1 MSKRIKSIFDNM
13 DMAEFARMRLKRE
26 GVDIESYNVKR
37 LNDRSEG
44 DTDNTGIIINPVF
57 DNGTTNEA
65 LWAGSNTYQPFGG
78 ILVGSNSFKNEHR
91 VLKDDIYS
99 DETGMTVT
107 VPDNQVELA
116 EDIIRSCHGHS
127 ITVE

>member
-26 GVDIESYNVKR
+26 GVDIESYNVKG

-57 DNGTTNEA
+57 DNGMTNEA
-65 LWAGSNTYQPFGG
+65 LWAGSNTYQP
-78 ILVGSNSFKNEHR
+78 S
-91 VLKDDIYS
+91 
-99 DETGMTVT
+99 
-107 VPDNQVELA
+107 VEYLLA
-116 EDIIRSCHGHS
+116 PTH
-127 ITVE
+127 